1 MNSGE
6 WGIKQ
11 TLLVAI
17 IGGVIFPVI
26 ILLVLPHADATE
38 KEYVENGVL
47 TRCFVE
53 TVVSVNNKQ
62 QVVVVYT
69 DANGKQVKAKGILN
83 KHVTA
88 GEYVEAYVLASK
100 PNEVFFPAS
109 KFLKIIF
116 FIIAGLIAV
125 GSWIPFIIMLRRG
138 KIDNLAEQARAMN
151 QKWNN

>member
-1 MNSGE
+1 MNGGE

-11 TLLVAI
+11 ALLVAI

>member
-1 MNSGE
+1 M
-6 WGIKQ
+6 
-11 TLLVAI
+11 
-17 IGGVIFPVI
+17 
-26 ILLVLPHADATE
+26 LPHADATE

>member
-1 MNSGE
+1 MNGGE